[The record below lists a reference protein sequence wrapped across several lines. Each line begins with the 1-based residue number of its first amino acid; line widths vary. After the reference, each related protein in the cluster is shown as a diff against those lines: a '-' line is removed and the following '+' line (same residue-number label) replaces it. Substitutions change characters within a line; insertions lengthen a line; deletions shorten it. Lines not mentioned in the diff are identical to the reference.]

1 MELLK
6 LIKNRISSEWKKNF
20 NDNVDILN
28 RIIRGQ
34 NQKIDVT
41 NKRIDNVVL
50 HSGGDSPNE
59 VVDARVNNKGETFDT
74 LESRLLAAEN
84 RHDEDVEN
92 TNGTLLNQ
100 QKQMEQLNNGIG
112 KLMGTYGATIDL
124 FVSIEKGDDKNGDGT
139 EQNPF
144 ATIQMAVN
152 QIPLISSARATIWV
166 DDGVYL
172 ENVILASIF
181 CVSLTIRTIQNV
193 DSFDL
198 SKVDLPVKVRSIG
211 FASSAG
217 YFHIYGL
224 QAVDTANA
232 IQTDGNTCAFFC
244 KQGGYLALNKVK
256 CAENTSSST
265 NYNALYV
272 NGNSKMNIYYS
283 HFANQSILLKASAM
297 STALFSGT
305 NTGSGN
311 VVGISADSGATV
323 TDASTTTSNSTTRHK
338 TQLGLII
345 TKGTVLS

>member
-6 LIKNRISSEWKKNF
+6 LIKNRISTEWKKTF

-28 RIIRGQ
+28 GITSDQ
-34 NQKIDVT
+34 NQKIDVVD
-41 NKRIDNVVL
+41 KRIDNLVL

-59 VVDARVNNKGETFDT
+59 VVDARVNNKGEAFET
-74 LESRLLAAEN
+74 LESRLIASDN
-84 RHDEDVEN
+84 QHDSDVERLDF
-92 TNGTLLNQ
+92 TQDDQ
-100 QKQMEQLNNGIG
+100 QKQMEQLNNSIG
-112 KLMGTYGATIDL
+112 KLMGTYGATIDYY
-124 FVSIEKGDDKNGDGT
+124 VSTSKGDDKSGDGT

-283 HFANQSILLKASAM
+283 HFVDQSILLRASAM

-311 VVGISADSGATV
+311 VVGISADSGAIV
-323 TDASTTTSNSTTRHK
+323 TDASSTTSGSTTK
-338 TQLGLII
+338 YKVQLGLVV
-345 TKGTVLS
+345 TKGQVFS

>member
-6 LIKNRISSEWKKNF
+6 LIKNRISSEWKKTF

-34 NQKIDVT
+34 NQKIDVA

-50 HSGGDSPNE
+50 HSGGDSQNE

-139 EQNPF
+139 EEKPF
-144 ATIQMAVN
+144 KTIQMATNMV
-152 QIPLISSARATIWV
+152 PLISSARATIWV

-172 ENVILASIF
+172 ENVIISNIS

-217 YFHIYGL
+217 YFQIYGL

-232 IQTDGNTCAFFC
+232 IQTDGNKCAFYC

-272 NGNSKMNIYYS
+272 NGNSKMNVYYS
-283 HFANQSILLKASAM
+283 HFADQSILLKASAM

-323 TDASTTTSNSTTRHK
+323 TDASSTTSGSTTK
-338 TQLGLII
+338 YKVQLGLVV
-345 TKGTVLS
+345 TKGQVFI

>member
-1 MELLK
+1 M
-6 LIKNRISSEWKKNF
+6 
-20 NDNVDILN
+20 
-28 RIIRGQ
+28 
-34 NQKIDVT
+34 
-41 NKRIDNVVL
+41 
-50 HSGGDSPNE
+50 
-59 VVDARVNNKGETFDT
+59 
-74 LESRLLAAEN
+74 
-84 RHDEDVEN
+84 
-92 TNGTLLNQ
+92 
-100 QKQMEQLNNGIG
+100 
-112 KLMGTYGATIDL
+112 
-124 FVSIEKGDDKNGDGT
+124 
-139 EQNPF
+139 
-144 ATIQMAVN
+144 
-152 QIPLISSARATIWV
+152 IPLLSSARATIWV

-193 DSFDL
+193 DSLDL

-283 HFANQSILLKASAM
+283 HFVNQAILLRASAM
-297 STALFSGT
+297 STALFSE
-305 NTGSGN
+305 NEHR
-311 VVGISADSGATV
+311 VW
-323 TDASTTTSNSTTRHK
+323 
-338 TQLGLII
+338 
-345 TKGTVLS
+345 

>member
-6 LIKNRISSEWKKNF
+6 LIKNRISSEWKKIF

-193 DSFDL
+193 DSLDL

>member
-6 LIKNRISSEWKKNF
+6 LIKNRISSEWKKIF

-34 NQKIDVT
+34 NQKIDTT
-41 NKRIDNVVL
+41 NKRIDNLVL
-50 HSGGDSPNE
+50 KSGGESPNE
-59 VVDARVNNKGETFDT
+59 VVDARVNNNAEQFDT
-74 LESRLLAAEN
+74 LQGRLTAAEN
-84 RHDEDVEN
+84 KHDLDVQDIN
-92 TNGTLLNQ
+92 DIQNDQ

-139 EQNPF
+139 EEKPF
-144 ATIQMAVN
+144 KTIQMAAN
-152 QIPLISSARATIWV
+152 MIPLLSSARVTIWV

-193 DSFDL
+193 DSLDL
-198 SKVDLPVKVRSIG
+198 SKADLPVKVRSIG

-283 HFANQSILLKASAM
+283 HFVNQAILLRASAM

-323 TDASTTTSNSTTRHK
+323 TDASSTTSGSTTK
-338 TQLGLII
+338 YKVQLGLVV
-345 TKGTVLS
+345 TKGQVFS

>member
-112 KLMGTYGATIDL
+112 RLMGTYGATIDL

-139 EQNPF
+139 EEKPF
-144 ATIQMAVN
+144 KTIQMAAN
-152 QIPLISSARATIWV
+152 MIPLLSSARVTIWV

-193 DSFDL
+193 DSLDL

-272 NGNSKMNIYYS
+272 NGNSKMNVYYS
-283 HFANQSILLKASAM
+283 HFADQSILLKASAM

-323 TDASTTTSNSTTRHK
+323 TDASSTTSGSTTK
-338 TQLGLII
+338 YKVQLGLVV
-345 TKGTVLS
+345 TKGQVFS

>member
-6 LIKNRISSEWKKNF
+6 LIKNRISSEWKKMF

-100 QKQMEQLNNGIG
+100 QKQMEQLNNSIG
-112 KLMGTYGATIDL
+112 KLMGTYGATIDYY
-124 FVSIEKGDDKNGDGT
+124 VSATKGDDKSGDGT

-217 YFHIYGL
+217 YFQIYGL

-244 KQGGYLALNKVK
+244 KQGGYLALNRVK
-256 CAENTSSST
+256 CAENTKSST

-283 HFANQSILLKASAM
+283 HFVDQSILLRASAM

-311 VVGISADSGATV
+311 AVGISADSGATV
-323 TDASTTTSNSTTRHK
+323 TDASSTTSGSTTK
-338 TQLGLII
+338 YKVQLGLVV
-345 TKGTVLS
+345 TKGQVFS

>member
-139 EQNPF
+139 EQN
-144 ATIQMAVN
+144 
-152 QIPLISSARATIWV
+152 
-166 DDGVYL
+166 
-172 ENVILASIF
+172 
-181 CVSLTIRTIQNV
+181 
-193 DSFDL
+193 
-198 SKVDLPVKVRSIG
+198 
-211 FASSAG
+211 
-217 YFHIYGL
+217 
-224 QAVDTANA
+224 
-232 IQTDGNTCAFFC
+232 
-244 KQGGYLALNKVK
+244 
-256 CAENTSSST
+256 
-265 NYNALYV
+265 
-272 NGNSKMNIYYS
+272 
-283 HFANQSILLKASAM
+283 
-297 STALFSGT
+297 
-305 NTGSGN
+305 
-311 VVGISADSGATV
+311 
-323 TDASTTTSNSTTRHK
+323 
-338 TQLGLII
+338 
-345 TKGTVLS
+345 

>member
-6 LIKNRISSEWKKNF
+6 LIKNRISSEWKKTF

-28 RIIRGQ
+28 RNAHDQ
-34 NQKIDVT
+34 DQKLDTT
-41 NKRIDNVVL
+41 NSRIDNLVL

-59 VVDARVNNKGETFDT
+59 VVDARVNNNGESFNT
-74 LESRLLAAEN
+74 LQSRLLATEN
-84 RHDEDVEN
+84 KHDLDVQDIN
-92 TNGTLLNQ
+92 DIQNDQ

-139 EQNPF
+139 EEKPF
-144 ATIQMAVN
+144 KTIQMAANMV
-152 QIPLISSARATIWV
+152 PLISSARATIWV

-172 ENVILASIF
+172 ENVIISNIS

-193 DSFDL
+193 DNFDL

-232 IQTDGNTCAFFC
+232 IQTDGNTCAFYC

-256 CAENTSSST
+256 CAGNTKALT
-265 NYNALYV
+265 DYNALYV

-283 HFANQSILLKASAM
+283 HFSNQSIILRASAM
-297 STALFSGT
+297 SAALFSGT
-305 NTGSGN
+305 NTGSDN
-311 VVGISADSGATV
+311 AVGILADSAATV

>member
-1 MELLK
+1 MDLLK
-6 LIKNRISSEWKKNF
+6 LIKNRITTEWKETF
-20 NDNVDILN
+20 NKNVDILN
-28 RIIRGQ
+28 RKARDQ
-34 NQKIDVT
+34 DQKLETT
-41 NKRIDNVVL
+41 NSRIDNLVL

-59 VVDARVNNKGETFDT
+59 VVDARVNNKAKTFLT
-74 LESRLLAAEN
+74 LQSRLLAAEN
-84 RHDEDVEN
+84 KHDLDVQDIN
-92 TNGTLLNQ
+92 DIQNDQ

-139 EQNPF
+139 EEKPF
-144 ATIQMAVN
+144 KTIQMAAN
-152 QIPLISSARATIWV
+152 MIPLLSSARATIWV

-193 DSFDL
+193 DSLDL

-283 HFANQSILLKASAM
+283 HFVNQSILLKASAM

>member
-6 LIKNRISSEWKKNF
+6 LIKNRISTEWKKTF

>member
-6 LIKNRISSEWKKNF
+6 LIKNRISTEWKKTF

-50 HSGGDSPNE
+50 HSGGDSQNE

-124 FVSIEKGDDKNGDGT
+124 FVSIEKGDDKNGNGT
-139 EQNPF
+139 EEKPF
-144 ATIQMAVN
+144 KTIQMAAN
-152 QIPLISSARATIWV
+152 MIPLISSARATIWV

-172 ENVILASIF
+172 ENVIISNIS

-193 DSFDL
+193 DNFDL
-198 SKVDLPVKVRSIG
+198 SKVDLPVKVRGIG

-232 IQTDGNTCAFFC
+232 IQTDGNTCAFYC

-272 NGNSKMNIYYS
+272 NGNSKMNVYYS
-283 HFANQSILLKASAM
+283 HFADQSILLKASAM

-323 TDASTTTSNSTTRHK
+323 TDASSTTSGSTTK
-338 TQLGLII
+338 YKVQLGLVV
-345 TKGTVLS
+345 TKGQVFI

>member
-193 DSFDL
+193 DSLDL

-283 HFANQSILLKASAM
+283 HFVNQSILLKASAM

-311 VVGISADSGATV
+311 VVGISADSGAKV

>member
-193 DSFDL
+193 DSLDL

-283 HFANQSILLKASAM
+283 HFVNQSILLKASAM

-311 VVGISADSGATV
+311 VVGISADSGAIV
-323 TDASTTTSNSTTRHK
+323 TDASSTTSGSTTK
-338 TQLGLII
+338 YKVQLGLVV
-345 TKGTVLS
+345 TKGQVFS

>member
-1 MELLK
+1 
-6 LIKNRISSEWKKNF
+6 
-20 NDNVDILN
+20 
-28 RIIRGQ
+28 
-34 NQKIDVT
+34 
-41 NKRIDNVVL
+41 
-50 HSGGDSPNE
+50 
-59 VVDARVNNKGETFDT
+59 
-74 LESRLLAAEN
+74 
-84 RHDEDVEN
+84 
-92 TNGTLLNQ
+92 

-193 DSFDL
+193 DSLDL

-283 HFANQSILLKASAM
+283 HFADQSILLKASAM

-311 VVGISADSGATV
+311 VVGISADSGAIV
-323 TDASTTTSNSTTRHK
+323 TDASSTTSGSTTK
-338 TQLGLII
+338 YKVQLGLVV
-345 TKGTVLS
+345 TKGQVFS

>member
-6 LIKNRISSEWKKNF
+6 LIKNRISSEWKKTF

-28 RIIRGQ
+28 RNAHDQ
-34 NQKIDVT
+34 DQKLDTT
-41 NKRIDNVVL
+41 NSRIDNLVL
-50 HSGGDSPNE
+50 HSGGDSQNE

-139 EQNPF
+139 EEKPF
-144 ATIQMAVN
+144 KTIQMATNMV
-152 QIPLISSARATIWV
+152 PLISSARATIWV

-172 ENVILASIF
+172 ENVIISNIS

-217 YFHIYGL
+217 YFQIYGL

-232 IQTDGNTCAFFC
+232 IQTDGNKCAFYC

-272 NGNSKMNIYYS
+272 NGNSKMNVYYS
-283 HFANQSILLKASAM
+283 HFADQSILLKASAM

-323 TDASTTTSNSTTRHK
+323 TDASSTTSGSTTK
-338 TQLGLII
+338 YKVQLGLVV
-345 TKGTVLS
+345 TKGQVFI

>member
-6 LIKNRISSEWKKNF
+6 LIKNRISTEWKKTF

-28 RIIRGQ
+28 GITRDQ
-34 NQKIDVT
+34 NQKIDVVD
-41 NKRIDNVVL
+41 KRIDNLVL

-59 VVDARVNNKGETFDT
+59 VVDARVNNKGEAFET
-74 LESRLLAAEN
+74 LESRLIASDN
-84 RHDEDVEN
+84 QHDSDVERLDF
-92 TNGTLLNQ
+92 TQDDQ
-100 QKQMEQLNNGIG
+100 QKQMEQLNNSIG
-112 KLMGTYGATIDL
+112 KLMGTYGATIDYY
-124 FVSIEKGDDKNGDGT
+124 VSATKGDDKSGDGT

-193 DSFDL
+193 DSLDL

-283 HFANQSILLKASAM
+283 HFVNQAILLRASAM

-323 TDASTTTSNSTTRHK
+323 TDASSTTSGSTTK
-338 TQLGLII
+338 YKVQLGLVV
-345 TKGTVLS
+345 TKGQVFS

>member
-193 DSFDL
+193 DSLDL

-283 HFANQSILLKASAM
+283 HFVNQSILLKASAM

>member
-283 HFANQSILLKASAM
+283 HFVNQAILLRASAM

-311 VVGISADSGATV
+311 VVGISADSGAIV
-323 TDASTTTSNSTTRHK
+323 TDASSTTSGSTTK
-338 TQLGLII
+338 YKVQLGLVV
-345 TKGTVLS
+345 TKGQVFS

>member
-6 LIKNRISSEWKKNF
+6 LIKNRISSEWKKTF

-50 HSGGDSPNE
+50 HSGGDSQNE

-139 EQNPF
+139 EEKPF
-144 ATIQMAVN
+144 KTIQMAIN
-152 QIPLISSARATIWV
+152 QIPLISSSKITIWV

-172 ENVILASIF
+172 ENIILTN
-181 CVSLTIRTIQNV
+181 VSCTSFTLRCKQSV
-193 DSFDL
+193 DSIDL
-198 SKVDLPVKVRSIG
+198 SKNDLPVKVRSFG
-211 FASSAG
+211 FVSCNG
-217 YFHIYGL
+217 YFQLYGI
-224 QAVDTANA
+224 QAVDLVNANL
-232 IQTDGNTCAFFC
+232 TDGIKCAFYC
-244 KQGGYLALNKVK
+244 KLGGYLALNKVK
-256 CAENTSSST
+256 ISENTKGIS
-265 NYNALYV
+265 NYNAIYA
-272 NGNSKMNIYYS
+272 NGNSKINIYQSYFS
-283 HFANQSILLKASAM
+283 NQSILVHAALM
-297 STALFSGT
+297 SDVLFLGT
-305 NTGSGN
+305 NSGSSN
-311 VVGISADSGATV
+311 SVGIISDSGAMV
-323 TDASTTTSNSTTRHK
+323 TDASSTTAGSTTRY
-338 TQLGLII
+338 QVSLGMIMSQ
-345 TKGTVLS
+345 GQVFS